1 MIPMCSQD
9 GEPLVWTTVSL
20 IPFYALETC
29 PQPLSLSRTRAMSLV
44 SMACGCVI
52 LGIQNGRQ
60 QMSASV
66 CVCVCICAYKCVC
79 TYLSTFENTTLRV
92 TSESSDWLWA
102 PFTHVYLFTRYCQT
116 PTRFQEVCQD
126 ILAPSTCAWWK
137 KLVWKNQKVKISTP
151 QCLLAL
157 LETQKAH
164 VHIHTHTH
172 ARTNKCM
179 VLIIQHQHCW
189 S

>member
-29 PQPLSLSRTRAMSLV
+29 PQSLSLKNQSHDPCL
-44 SMACGCVI
+44 
-52 LGIQNGRQ
+52 NGLWLCHPRHTKWQ
-60 QMSASV
+60 TANECK
-66 CVCVCICAYKCVC
+66 CVCVWICAYKCVC
-79 TYLSTFENTTLRV
+79 SYLSTFENTTLRV
-92 TSESSDWLWA
+92 TSESSDWLWD

-126 ILAPSTCAWWK
+126 ILALSTCAWWK

-172 ARTNKCM
+172 ACTNKCM